1 MRHLKNGAAMKI
13 FLERVLI
20 VLICVSLVFA
30 ISESKVFVSAA
41 EESDETVNVSQ
52 NFEVTVEE
60 EAAAASDKV
69 TKGFSRSWIPVV
81 VLGAALVALI
91 YTKREKGP

>member
-1 MRHLKNGAAMKI
+1 MKI

-20 VLICVSLVFA
+20 VLICVSLVFE
-30 ISESKVFVSAA
+30 IPKSKAFVSAA
-41 EESDETVNVSQ
+41 EAPGETVDVSQ
-52 NFEVTVEE
+52 NVEVTVEE

-81 VLGAALVALI
+81 VIGAAVVALI
-91 YTKREKGP
+91 YTKRERSP

>member
-1 MRHLKNGAAMKI
+1 MKI
-13 FLERVLI
+13 FLERVLT

-30 ISESKVFVSAA
+30 ISESKAFVSVA
-41 EESDETVNVSQ
+41 EEPCETVDLSQ
-52 NFEVTVEE
+52 NVEVTVEE

-81 VLGAALVALI
+81 VIGAAVVALI
-91 YTKREKGP
+91 YTKREKSP